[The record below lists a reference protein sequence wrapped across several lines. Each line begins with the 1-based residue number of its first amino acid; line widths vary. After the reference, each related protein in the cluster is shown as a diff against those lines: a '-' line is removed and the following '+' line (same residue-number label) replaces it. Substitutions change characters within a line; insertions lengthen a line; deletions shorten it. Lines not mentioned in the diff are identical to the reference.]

1 SPRRSVKSTPSR
13 ARTPGKTLLTFRA
26 WSNGWSQEFLITL
39 KISTGQWRY
48 SKRVES
54 PLRAHRAADGER
66 HTHAAVPGR
75 QIAALGRF
83 THRFPIATIRTD
95 GELKAIAAPG
105 RQAQINARPD
115 DVVHFGDGLV
125 LVVLAPPHQ
134 SLAFAN
140 RHAERVGRIAKGG
153 QAGEGAQFQTAR
165 IDHCGGFVIA
175 RRDRARGNGARRVT
189 GMVARR
195 PEHELGPR

>member
-1 SPRRSVKSTPSR
+1 MEQPSNRIAPLSRRYTPVSTLISVLLPAPFSPIKAWISPRRSVKSTPSR

-125 LVVLAPPHQ
+125 LVVLAPP
-134 SLAFAN
+134 
-140 RHAERVGRIAKGG
+140 
-153 QAGEGAQFQTAR
+153 
-165 IDHCGGFVIA
+165 
-175 RRDRARGNGARRVT
+175 
-189 GMVARR
+189 
-195 PEHELGPR
+195 